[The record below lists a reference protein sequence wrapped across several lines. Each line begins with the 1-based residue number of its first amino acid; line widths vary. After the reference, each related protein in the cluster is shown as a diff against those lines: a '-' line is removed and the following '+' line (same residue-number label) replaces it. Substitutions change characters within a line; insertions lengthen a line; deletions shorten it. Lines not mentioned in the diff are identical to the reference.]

1 MKSEK
6 KLLGNNFAST
16 FTGWAFALLIQTATC
31 CSLHLRASAPITS
44 YSNILRNA
52 WHAGIW
58 ITRGALPLP
67 CTLIHRMVHTP
78 LRVHVQ
84 HTSALSD
91 RSQPY
96 YTYMHQ
102 HTCSR
107 LHMLSHRYVTIH
119 PECACL
125 CIFHGC
131 FWAWSPAPIPIPQYT
146 LKLPNWQ
153 YSNAVSDAGDTLEA
167 YLIWRRKRLQF
178 SAWAL
183 PMSPPRS
190 FMEGQ
195 KGNELSGQIRA
206 SIAKNKD
213 SSPHIIF
220 LGETPD
226 VPPFWQQKS
235 KPLKLQAWAWKESLH
250 ICV

>member
-1 MKSEK
+1 
-6 KLLGNNFAST
+6 
-16 FTGWAFALLIQTATC
+16 
-31 CSLHLRASAPITS
+31 
-44 YSNILRNA
+44 
-52 WHAGIW
+52 
-58 ITRGALPLP
+58 
-67 CTLIHRMVHTP
+67 MVHTP

-107 LHMLSHRYVTIH
+107 LHMLSPRYAAIH

-131 FWAWSPAPIPIPQYT
+131 FWARSPAPIPIPQYT

-178 SAWAL
+178 SACAL
-183 PMSPPRS
+183 HLSPPRS

-195 KGNELSGQIRA
+195 KGNELTGQIRA
-206 SIAKNKD
+206 SIPRNKD

-220 LGETPD
+220 WGKPPVSRLSGSKRAKHWNYRLGRGRNLFTFVSRCACMRLFFCPSQTNT
-226 VPPFWQQKS
+226 FTH
-235 KPLKLQAWAWKESLH
+235 LQFAGDSFLWVQCQHEERGIWLH
-250 ICV
+250 THERCR